1 MSICICVSRN
11 DCMQY
16 SMCLWMTW
24 CMHAWMCIWLWK
36 CLYVCVSTNGRMKWM
51 IDWMKVL
58 VILDY
63 KGYNIDREG
72 EYRRWYWHQID
83 TMCFISIIKYNIIM
97 LSLAWWFSPL
107 WCECFIYYCLL
118 SACKTHVMTLV
129 NFSCTWKVYNDLV
142 YVSGMIKVL
151 GIIGL

>member
-63 KGYNIDREG
+63 KGYNIDRER
-72 EYRRWYWHQID
+72 EYRRWCWHKIY
-83 TMCFISIIKYNIIM
+83 TMCFISIVNYNIIM
-97 LSLAWWFSPL
+97 FSLTWLSSPL
-107 WCECFIYYCLL
+107 WCEVFIYYCLFT
-118 SACKTHVMTLV
+118 ACTTHDMTVV
-129 NFSCTWKVYNDLV
+129 NFSSTWIN
-142 YVSGMIKVL
+142 YVL
-151 GIIGL
+151 LIISL